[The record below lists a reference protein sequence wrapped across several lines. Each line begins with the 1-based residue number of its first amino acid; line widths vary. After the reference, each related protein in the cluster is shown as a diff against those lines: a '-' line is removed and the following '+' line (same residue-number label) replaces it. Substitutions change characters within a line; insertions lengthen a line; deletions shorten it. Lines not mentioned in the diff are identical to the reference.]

1 LLDFLSTM
9 RAAGMATGAKKPS
22 RLIRVTILLLVFP
35 GQAAAHDFA
44 LGGDAYAKF
53 LSGCAAVL
61 TELPVMIAMIATG
74 ILVSLWDREGLPKV
88 WLAFVAGVAGGMLV
102 ATAALIEPL
111 TVAYGSAIALGLLAA
126 AAVRPDVKLMRL
138 VLFFAGFLPVAALLS
153 DHDFGTVPPPAYAG
167 ILFMSNVVLSAS
179 AGLVSI
185 TLKNIPF
192 SWVSIAFRAL
202 ASWLVAIALISFAV
216 LLRAGS

>member
-22 RLIRVTILLLVFP
+22 RLIRATILLLVFP

-88 WLAFVAGVAGGMLV
+88 WLAFVAGVVGGILF
-102 ATAALIEPL
+102 ATAALIEPS

-126 AAVRPDVKLMRL
+126 AAVTPDVKLMRL
-138 VLFFAGFLPVAALLS
+138 VLFFAGFLPVS
-153 DHDFGTVPPPAYAG
+153 GTSVRSRFRNGASGRICRHPVHVECRSVG
-167 ILFMSNVVLSAS
+167 ICRTGVDNVEKHTFQLGFDCVQGVGFVVGCNCAD
-179 AGLVSI
+179 
-185 TLKNIPF
+185 
-192 SWVSIAFRAL
+192 
-202 ASWLVAIALISFAV
+202 
-216 LLRAGS
+216 

>member
-1 LLDFLSTM
+1 
-9 RAAGMATGAKKPS
+9 MATGVRKAS
-22 RLIRVTILLLVFP
+22 ARMIRAAILLLAFTR
-35 GQAAAHDFA
+35 QATAHDFG
-44 LGGDAYAKF
+44 LGGDAYAEF

-88 WLAFVAGVAGGMLV
+88 WLAFVAGVVGGMLV
-102 ATAALIEPL
+102 ATAALIEPV

-126 AAVRPDVKLMRL
+126 AAVTPDLKLMRL

-153 DHDFGTVPPPAYAG
+153 DHEFGTVPLAAYAG
-167 ILFMSNVVLSAS
+167 ILFMTNIVLSAS

-185 TLKNIPF
+185 ALKNIPF

-202 ASWLVAIALISFAV
+202 ASWLVAIALISFSF
-216 LLRAGS
+216 LLRTGF